1 MDNVGRTCEDDEA
14 RHIMRA
20 CEQLVVVTRSTN
32 TSDSS
37 SCEDSSDD
45 KMKAITKA
53 DKFVQNL
60 SFDRANQRVESFET
74 TEDNSSMEVTDIERG
89 TRVMFRLD
97 KRK

>member
-1 MDNVGRTCEDDEA
+1 
-14 RHIMRA
+14 MRA

-32 TSDSS
+32 TSDSN

-89 TRVMFRLD
+89 IRMMFIWTIENSKKND
-97 KRK
+97 FFSEICF

>member
-1 MDNVGRTCEDDEA
+1 
-14 RHIMRA
+14 MRA

-89 TRVMFRLD
+89 IRVMFRLD